1 MKTQNG
7 TDSVYKHLYNAD
19 MASLIKGDQ
28 TKREDGNQFCVH
40 LIRCVLVCD
49 VSMICHSLMQ
59 WRVSASKTA
68 TLSN

>member
-40 LIRCVLVCD
+40 LIRCV
-49 VSMICHSLMQ
+49 
-59 WRVSASKTA
+59 
-68 TLSN
+68 